1 MANEFDKDEIQ
12 RYSRQL
18 LLPQF
23 GTSAQARLKR
33 ARVLVI
39 GLGGLGS
46 PCALYLCG
54 AGIGTLGLMDGGSNN
69 NENAGVDIS
78 NLHRQVAYTEAD
90 ARASRSK
97 PTALACAL
105 RERNNRVNII
115 THDTFITPANS
126 VEICG
131 QYSVVLDC
139 TDNVRARYVI
149 GDACAAAGVT
159 LVSGAAIGLHGQLS
173 VHYSGIPTTTTTTT
187 DDGNSGGD
195 EEDND
200 IKRRTRTRTRIGG
213 CYRCVFPCAPPP
225 QCVGSCDA
233 AGVLGPVPGVIG
245 TLMAIECIKVVAQ
258 FDTAVPL
265 VGRLLIFDAADGV
278 MPFRSVKL
286 RQCPRPDCIA
296 CGPSEI
302 RMNVAT
308 YDYDMFL
315 GIKNNKTSTTTAVQ
329 QNGKQQKFNNEDQD
343 QLPRISVHEL
353 KEIRNS
359 TMLRKFKLVILS
371 DLQQQQEQKD
381 DDDDDDDDNDND
393 NEQEKYTLIDV
404 RPANE
409 FAIARLDDA
418 VNIPVQQLTE
428 QATVLANYINRLQQ
442 QGNNK
447 KYHTILICRRGNASR
462 RALRA
467 LLDAGAQNVKDVV
480 GGLQQWCTI
489 DSEFPMY

>member
-1 MANEFDKDEIQ
+1 MHLSLYLPPMMTNEFDKDEIQ

-23 GTSAQARLKR
+23 GAAAQARLKR

-54 AGIGTLGLMDGGSNN
+54 AGIGTLGLMDGGCND
-69 NENAGVDIS
+69 EDDAGVDIS

-90 ARASRSK
+90 ARASRAK
-97 PTALACAL
+97 PAALASAL
-105 RERNNRVNII
+105 RQRNARVNIV
-115 THDTFITPANS
+115 THDTFITPANA
-126 VEICG
+126 VEVCAG
-131 QYSVVLDC
+131 YSVVLDC

-173 VHYSGIPTTTTTTT
+173 VHYPGSPTGGH
-187 DDGNSGGD
+187 DSDGED
-195 EEDND
+195 EDND
-200 IKRRTRTRTRIGG
+200 NKRRIGG

-245 TLMAIECIKVVAQ
+245 TLMAIECIKVVSQ

-265 VGRLLIFDAADGV
+265 VGRLLIFDAADGL

-296 CGPSEI
+296 CGPAKI

-308 YDYDMFL
+308 YDYDAFL
-315 GIKNNKTSTTTAVQ
+315 GVKNKIPTPP
-329 QNGKQQKFNNEDQD
+329 QNGEQQQQQKLKEDQ

-359 TMLRKFKLVILS
+359 KTLRKFKPVILS
-371 DLQQQQEQKD
+371 HSQQQKQQSQD
-381 DDDDDDDDNDND
+381 HVDNDDDNDND
-393 NEQEKYTLIDV
+393 VPREAYTLIDV

-409 FAIARLDDA
+409 FAISRLDDA

-428 QATVLANYINRLQQ
+428 QATALADYINRLQQ
-442 QGNNK
+442 GNK
-447 KYHTILICRRGNASR
+447 RSCHTILICRRGNASR